1 MKPLAMK
8 KTYHIPA
15 ILFFLLST
23 TTLLFAQKSVY
34 SFPFENNYKLPPM
47 ETFINADEISA
58 TYQTIGNLYTTEI
71 IGLGDGTMEQT
82 SSTYISDVKAMD
94 AIRFLEF
101 YMKDQLMAP
110 GDEPSGAA
118 EMSII
123 YFNSKSRA
131 NLGTPLVI
139 LTLGIGALFG
149 IPYSTSITDV
159 EVEAKFLDNSNQH
172 IATHRGTGRARVI
185 ETIYNLNFDKRSQ
198 HQKALKRAI
207 SNLNEQIMSDPKLVE
222 GIKTTPQ

>member
-1 MKPLAMK
+1 MKY
-8 KTYHIPA
+8 TYHIPA

-34 SFPFENNYKLPPM
+34 SFPFENSYKLPPM
-47 ETFINADEISA
+47 KTFINADEISA

-71 IGLGDGTMEQT
+71 IGLGDETMEQT
-82 SSTYISDVKAMD
+82 SSIYISDVKAMD

-101 YMKDQLMAP
+101 YMEDQLIAP
-110 GDEPSGAA
+110 GDETTGAA

-131 NLGTPLVI
+131 NLGTALVV
-139 LTLGIGALFG
+139 LTLGLGTLFG
-149 IPYSTSITDV
+149 IPYSTRITDV
-159 EVEAKFLDNSNQH
+159 EVEANFLDNSNQH
-172 IATHRGTGRARVI
+172 IATHRGTGRAKVL
-185 ETIYNLNFDKRSQ
+185 ETIYNINFDKRSQ

-207 SNLNEQIMSDPKLVE
+207 SDLNEQIMSDPKLAKE
-222 GIKTTPQ
+222 LI